1 MVVNCYNVVFVM
13 FVLTVWFV
21 WMLRVWSGS
30 LRLLVYRRVVGC
42 YVIVLL
48 CCGLGCCAAGVC
60 LVVARSV
67 EFATLG
73 GLWFGSRLL
82 VWAGYRPCRMVVSVC
97 FLGELVILW
106 WCFLRFSV
114 LCRSFCGRPL
124 LSAVWWVLF
133 WGVFFCEWCCGV
145 HDFLGNS
152 FLCGVGII

>member
-30 LRLLVYRRVVGC
+30 LRLLVYRLVVGGC
-42 YVIVLL
+42 YGIVLL

-82 VWAGYRPCRMVVSVC
+82 VRAGYRPCRMVVSVC
-97 FLGELVILW
+97 FLGELVVLW

-114 LCRSFCGRPL
+114 LCSSFCGRPL
-124 LSAVWWVLF
+124 LSAVWWGAVL
-133 WGVFFCEWCCGV
+133 GCVLLRVVLWC
-145 HDFLGNS
+145 S
-152 FLCGVGII
+152 

>member
-30 LRLLVYRRVVGC
+30 LRLLAYRRVVGC
-42 YVIVLL
+42 YGIVLL
-48 CCGLGCCAAGVC
+48 CCGLGCCAASVC

-97 FLGELVILW
+97 FWVSWL
-106 WCFLRFSV
+106 
-114 LCRSFCGRPL
+114 FCGGVFCDFRFC
-124 LSAVWWVLF
+124 AVVFAVDLCLVLFGGVLF
-133 WGVFFCEWCCGV
+133 WGCVLLRVVLWC
-145 HDFLGNS
+145 S
-152 FLCGVGII
+152 